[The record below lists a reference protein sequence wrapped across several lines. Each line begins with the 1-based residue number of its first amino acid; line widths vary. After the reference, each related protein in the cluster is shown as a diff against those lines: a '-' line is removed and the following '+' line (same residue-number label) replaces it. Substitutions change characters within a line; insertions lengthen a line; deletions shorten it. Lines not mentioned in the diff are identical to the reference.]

1 MEDHLRN
8 KFRLDQ
14 EWQTLCAYE
23 AETSAG
29 FLVASKVRVI
39 FMFLVNWTDLDNT
52 CTDEKISLAYSSKIM
67 KKTDTVMC
75 YPTITPVWC

>member
-23 AETSAG
+23 AETSTG

-39 FMFLVNWTDLDNT
+39 LNRSREYLYWRKNLT
-52 CTDEKISLAYSSKIM
+52 CL
-67 KKTDTVMC
+67 
-75 YPTITPVWC
+75 

>member
-23 AETSAG
+23 AETSTG

-39 FMFLVNWTDLDNT
+39 LNRSREYL
-52 CTDEKISLAYSSKIM
+52 Y
-67 KKTDTVMC
+67 
-75 YPTITPVWC
+75 